1 MGRRTPLSRSG
12 SFSLQPAPGGGV
24 TPDCEE
30 NQERSRKG
38 VSSWSALTFDLG
50 PPSLSLALHTTLGSS
65 PPHRPPH
72 LHYTCSCSSAVD
84 QSHQRRGQNAGSW
97 AEFEFL
103 TNNPVGFD
111 AVGPLNTL

>member
-50 PPSLSLALHTTLGSS
+50 PPSLSLTLHTTLGSS
-65 PPHRPPH
+65 PPHTPTFITRAPVA
-72 LHYTCSCSSAVD
+72 LLWIRVT
-84 QSHQRRGQNAGSW
+84 RGGVRMQVPGRN
-97 AEFEFL
+97 
-103 TNNPVGFD
+103 
-111 AVGPLNTL
+111 LNF